1 MKPLAISVGDP
12 LGIGPEVTIAAL
24 RETLGSDSAIVFGE
38 GETLEQLAREAALPI
53 KEAPSEGAIV
63 IRDIGSLPEALRSRR
78 EPVRESGALQY
89 RGLMESA
96 RAVLDGEARALITGP
111 TSKAAIE
118 LSGTP
123 FSGQTEALAEAA
135 GIARDAVTMLFLGPR
150 LKVALVTTHLSVR
163 DAAAAI
169 DERRVIQTVRHL
181 DEALKRLGI
190 KGTIAVTGVNP
201 HAGEG
206 GLFGDEEQRVIA
218 PALEQIRG
226 EIALEGP
233 LPAEAAFRGAKDQRY
248 AGVVAMIHDQ
258 ATIASKLL
266 DWGDAVNTTWGL
278 PFIRASV
285 DHGVAFDIAGRGV
298 ADASGMVAAI
308 ELGRRLAGD

>member
-1 MKPLAISVGDP
+1 MRPLAVSVGDP
-12 LGIGPEVTIAAL
+12 IGIGPEVTIDAL
-24 RETLGSDSAIVFGE
+24 NEALGEDSAIVFGE
-38 GETLEQLAREAALPI
+38 GAVLGALALKAGLRVSESPEA
-53 KEAPSEGAIV
+53 GAIV
-63 IRDIGSLPEALRSRR
+63 IRDIGSIRDELRALRA
-78 EPVRESGALQY
+78 PVRESGALQY
-89 RGLMESA
+89 RGLMEAASA
-96 RAVLDGEARALITGP
+96 VMRGEARALITGP

-118 LSGTP
+118 LSGTR
-123 FSGQTEALAEAA
+123 FTGQTEALAEAA

-163 DAAAAI
+163 EAAAAI
-169 DERRVIQTVRHL
+169 DERRVVQSVRHL
-181 DEALKRLGI
+181 HEALDRLGI

-218 PALEQIRG
+218 PALDSLRA
-226 EIALEGP
+226 EIKLEGP
-233 LPAEAAFRGAKDQRY
+233 LPAEAAFRGAKDGRY
-248 AGVVAMIHDQ
+248 AGVAAMIHDQ

-285 DHGVAFDIAGRGV
+285 DHGVAFDIAGRGL

-308 ELGRRLAGD
+308 ELGRRLSSR